1 MAIASGGS
9 PVKRSSMWYS
19 KVLGLIALVGT
30 MTAWAQSPTLIQ
42 FEMTDQFGRVYRNA
56 DYEGRVL
63 YVIGSDAKGSKF
75 SESWSKAIY
84 DALKEEAGIENL
96 AALPLA
102 NLKGVPFFLRGT
114 IKKKF
119 PQEQDTWVLMDW
131 KGQFAKAYDFEPR
144 STNILIFAPDG
155 TLIHQAHGQEIEQDA
170 LDGIVEKLR
179 DLLAV
184 DS

>member
-1 MAIASGGS
+1 
-9 PVKRSSMWYS
+9 MWCS
-19 KVLGLIALVGT
+19 RILGLIALVGT
-30 MTAWAQSPTLIQ
+30 MTVWAQSPTLIQ
-42 FEMTDQFGRVYRNA
+42 FEMTDQFDEVHRNV

-63 YVIGSDAKGSKF
+63 YVIGSDAKGSEF
-75 SESWSKAIY
+75 SGSWGKAIY
-84 DALKEEAGIENL
+84 DALEEDEGIENL

-102 NLKGVPFFLRGT
+102 NLKSVPFFLKGT

-119 PQEQDTWVLMDW
+119 PQEQDEWVLMDW

-155 TLIHQAHGQEIEQDA
+155 TLVHQAHGQEVEQDV
-170 LDGIVEKLR
+170 LDGIVAKLR

-184 DS
+184 VS